1 MRFRIVGVL
10 TGALCL
16 LLLAGS
22 AMAQGGE
29 FVGAEWGTPAHKVDV
44 TSRVRTFIHDG
55 VLQLEVT
62 RFNLGIDPAPHENKV
77 LIIRLRERDG
87 DIKSYSY
94 PERSVARL
102 ELHPEWQERR
112 EQQEHH
118 DDAEHREDYR
128 EHHDDAERRE
138 YGGERRERGLQILR
152 AEYGVEGQFANVTEA
167 LRSQINDGR
176 LFLFVNNYTMG
187 VDPAPGVHKHLRV
200 LYVQDGERRHTEV
213 DEKTQLRLPQ

>member
-1 MRFRIVGVL
+1 M

-44 TSRVRTFIHDG
+44 TSRVRAFIHDG

-94 PERSVARL
+94 PERSMARL

-112 EQQEHH
+112 EQQERR
-118 DDAEHREDYR
+118 DDAERREDYR
-128 EHHDDAERRE
+128 ERHDDAERRE
-138 YGGERRERGLQILR
+138 DGGERHERGLQILH

-167 LRSQINDGR
+167 LRSRIDDGR
-176 LFLFVNNYTMG
+176 LFLFINNYTMG

-200 LYVQDGERRHTEV
+200 LYVQDGERRHTVV
-213 DEKTQLRLPQ
+213 DEKTELRLPQ

>member
-1 MRFRIVGVL
+1 MRLRIVGVF

-29 FVGAEWGTPAHKVDV
+29 FVGAEWGTPAHKLDV

-62 RFNLGIDPAPHENKV
+62 RFNLGVDPAPHENKV

-87 DIKSYSY
+87 NIKSYSY
-94 PERSVARL
+94 PERSTARL
-102 ELHPEWQERR
+102 ELHPEWQEHR
-112 EQQEHH
+112 EQQERH
-118 DDAEHREDYR
+118 DDAGRREDYQER
-128 EHHDDAERRE
+128 HDDAERRE
-138 YGGERRERGLQILR
+138 DGGERHERGLQILR
-152 AEYGVEGQFANVTEA
+152 AEYGVEGQFANVTDA
-167 LRSQINDGR
+167 LRSRIDDGR
-176 LFLFVNNYTMG
+176 LFLFVNNFTMG

-200 LYVQDGERRHTEV
+200 LYLQDGERRHTEV
-213 DEKTQLRLPQ
+213 DEKTELRLPQ

>member
-1 MRFRIVGVL
+1 MSLVG
-10 TGALCL
+10 L

-55 VLQLEVT
+55 VLQLEVN

-77 LIIRLRERDG
+77 LIIRLRGRDG
-87 DIKSYSY
+87 DVKSYSY

-112 EQQEHH
+112 EQQERH
-118 DDAEHREDYR
+118 DDADRRDDDRDRHE
-128 EHHDDAERRE
+128 DAERRE
-138 YGGERRERGLQILR
+138 DYPEHHERGLQIVR
-152 AEYGVEGQFANVTEA
+152 AEYGAEGQFVNVTDA
-167 LRSQINDGR
+167 LRSRINDGR
-176 LFLFVNNYTMG
+176 LFLFVDNYNLG

-200 LYVQDGERRHTEV
+200 SYIQDGERRRTEV
-213 DEKTQLRLPQ
+213 DEKTELRLPR